1 MNRTVDIVSEH
12 CVWVD
17 AGVLNH
23 KLCDRNFDCE
33 HCPLDAALREGSNAC
48 GEDEGGLSQS
58 TVPFPEWDELP
69 ETLKPLLAPLRD
81 LPLCD
86 AARYSARHVWV
97 RQTPS
102 GTVRI
107 GLDAFAA
114 RLLPDEAQLVTVA
127 NRSEVREGEAFGWV
141 YAWNKTLPLPAPVSG
156 VVICRSGEHLD
167 SMHSLRRQPYGDGC
181 LLTVSPAVGTLATAR
196 VHSPS
201 AHSRRIQRHESSIAA
216 RLLRSMERHGAG
228 DIGLCLNDGGAP
240 VSSLA
245 EMLGPEGY
253 WKLICGYIGGE

>member
-1 MNRTVDIVSEH
+1 MNRKFDTLNEQ

-17 AGVLNH
+17 AGVLNY
-23 KLCDRNFDCE
+23 KLCDRCFDCE
-33 HCPLDAALREGSNAC
+33 HCPLDAALRDSSASC
-48 GEDEGGLSQS
+48 GEEERGLTLSA
-58 TVPFPEWDELP
+58 VDFPGWEELP
-69 ETLKPLLAPLRD
+69 EALQSLLAPLHT

-97 RQTPS
+97 RQTTS
-102 GTVRI
+102 GMVRL

-114 RLLPDEAQLVTVA
+114 ALLPEDAQLVTVA
-127 NRSEVREGEAFGWV
+127 NRSELREGEAFGWV

-156 VVICRSGEHLD
+156 VVICRSDEHLD
-167 SMHSLRRQPYGDGC
+167 SMHTLRHEPYGDGC

-216 RLLRSMERHGAG
+216 RLLRTMERHGAG
-228 DIGLCLNDGGAP
+228 EIGLCLNDGGTP